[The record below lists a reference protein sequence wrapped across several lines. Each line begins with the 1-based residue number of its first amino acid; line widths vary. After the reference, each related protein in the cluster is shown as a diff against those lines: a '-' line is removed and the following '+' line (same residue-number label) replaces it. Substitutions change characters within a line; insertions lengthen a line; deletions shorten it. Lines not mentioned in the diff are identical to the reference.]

1 MPRLIITSPRPRFI
15 MLIARRGLTATGEN
29 DVNPSHTGTGFDRE
43 MYLEVLRENLPLKR
57 YVSRGD
63 TRDTVDIAGPHE
75 EADRAVSR
83 VVRLTKSD
91 HMPRFQPVLGSAGMG
106 KTHLFWVLKGHESD
120 ERLGPYSTVY
130 VPSPPAPV
138 RVPLHFHACLVD
150 ELGDDLF
157 AKASAML
164 VERFGKA
171 ASSAEPDRAAIMQ
184 QALNDYPGISSDA
197 VKVLLHYHFDETKRV
212 LARRWLLGDALS
224 QAELEQLDIRTILEE
239 DDVTLATFKILTQ
252 GSDRPIVLF
261 VDEMEGPFNTHGQE
275 GEKQYLEVLKKLYN
289 ECKNLVIVASCLTDI
304 WPRILQMADTP
315 MRSRMEQPV
324 ALRAFSRDDV
334 KGFVERTMSVYW
346 EEQNM
351 ELPPDPLFPVSQKDI
366 DEAFHRSKGIPRET
380 IRHLINGLDTV
391 LVGKQVTAVEPQD
404 DHVIKLTSSVVI
416 GAVVKAMLIAGIRSG
431 VDVKLRTAS
440 GGGAKQASAVVSLTK
455 KGTTKGVCVD
465 VPSVKDWN
473 RSGGVAAF
481 YSAQRVKNSIDE
493 GIVDIGIIALPE
505 STKGAKFESVS
516 QTLGRKLFVIR
527 LNEDSATE
535 LVFST
540 NRAKMEERF
549 RGVFLDVIGSLFGP

>member
-1 MPRLIITSPRPRFI
+1 
-15 MLIARRGLTATGEN
+15 MLIVRGRLTATGEK
-29 DVNPSHTGTGFDRE
+29 DVNPSHSGTGFDRE

-63 TRDTVDIAGPHE
+63 TRDAVDIAGPHE

-83 VVRLTKSD
+83 VIRMTKSD
-91 HMPRFQPVLGSAGMG
+91 RLPRFQPVLGTAGMG

-164 VERFGKA
+164 VERFGMA
-171 ASSAEPDRAAIMQ
+171 PSPAEPQREVIMQ
-184 QALNDYPGISSDA
+184 EALKDYPGISSDA

-224 QAELEQLDIRTILEE
+224 HGELEQLDIRTILEE
-239 DDVTLATFKILTQ
+239 DDVTLATIKILTE

-304 WPRILQMADTP
+304 WPRIFQMADAP

-324 ALRAFSRDDV
+324 ALRAFSREDV
-334 KGFVERTMSVYW
+334 KGFVQRVMSVYW

-351 ELPPDPLFPVSQKDI
+351 ELPSDLLFPLTQRDI
-366 DEAFHRSKGIPRET
+366 DDAFHRSKGIPRET
-380 IRHLINGLDTV
+380 IRHLINGLDCV
-391 LVGKQVTAVEPQD
+391 LVGKEVTAVEPQD

-416 GAVVKAMLIAGIRSG
+416 GAVVKAMLIAGLRLG
-431 VDVKLRTAS
+431 VEVKLRTAS

-455 KGTTKGVCVD
+455 GGTTRGVCVD

-481 YSAQRVKNSIDE
+481 YSAQRVKNSIDD
-493 GIVDIGIIALPE
+493 GKADMGIIALPE
-505 STKGAKFESVS
+505 STKGVKFESIS
-516 QTLGRKLFVIR
+516 QTLGKKLSVIR

-540 NRAKMEERF
+540 NRAKMEERLK
-549 RGVFLDVIGSLFGP
+549 GVFSDLIANLFGP

>member
-1 MPRLIITSPRPRFI
+1 
-15 MLIARRGLTATGEN
+15 MLIVRGRLTATGEK
-29 DVNPSHTGTGFDRE
+29 DVNPSHSGTGFDRE

-63 TRDTVDIAGPHE
+63 TRDAVDIAGPHE

-83 VVRLTKSD
+83 VIRMTKSD
-91 HMPRFQPVLGSAGMG
+91 RLPRFQPVLGTAGMG

-164 VERFGKA
+164 VERFGMA
-171 ASSAEPDRAAIMQ
+171 PSPAEPQREVIMQ
-184 QALNDYPGISSDA
+184 EALKDYPGISSDA

-224 QAELEQLDIRTILEE
+224 HGELEQLDIRTILEE
-239 DDVTLATFKILTQ
+239 DDVTLATIKILTE

-304 WPRILQMADTP
+304 WPRIFQMADAP

-324 ALRAFSRDDV
+324 ALRAFSREDV
-334 KGFVERTMSVYW
+334 KGFVQRVMSVYW

-351 ELPPDPLFPVSQKDI
+351 ELPSDLLFPLTQRDI
-366 DEAFHRSKGIPRET
+366 DDAFHRSKGIPRET
-380 IRHLINGLDTV
+380 IRHLINGLDCV
-391 LVGKQVTAVEPQD
+391 LVGKEVTAVEPQD

-416 GAVVKAMLIAGIRSG
+416 GAVVKAMLIAGLRMG
-431 VDVKLRTAS
+431 VEVKLRTAS

-455 KGTTKGVCVD
+455 TGTTRGVCVD

-481 YSAQRVKNSIDE
+481 YSAQRVKNSIDD
-493 GIVDIGIIALPE
+493 GKADMGIIALPE
-505 STKGAKFESVS
+505 STKGVKFESIS
-516 QTLGRKLFVIR
+516 QTLGKKLSVIR

-540 NRAKMEERF
+540 NRAKMEERLK
-549 RGVFLDVIGSLFGP
+549 GVFSDLIANLFGP